1 MNAREQ
7 KAAAKAFAEKWKG
20 RSNEKSETHSFW
32 LELLHDVY
40 GVEKPTEFV
49 FFEEK
54 VTLMQSDELSQKF
67 YIFKSEISIK
77 KRIRRGTFFRT
88 GCAFVV

>member
-20 RSNEKSETHSFW
+20 RGNEKSETHSFW
-32 LELLHDVY
+32 LEPLHDVY

-54 VTLMQSDELSQKF
+54 VTLMQGDELSQKF
-67 YIFKSEISIK
+67 YIF
-77 KRIRRGTFFRT
+77 
-88 GCAFVV
+88 